1 MGKETSERI
10 QTSVLNA
17 AEKKVLVWL
26 AQRQPAWVT
35 SDFLTYT
42 GVVGALVCA
51 VGFVLAHIDKNYL
64 WISSLG
70 LVINWYGDSLDGTL
84 ARVRNAQRPVY
95 GFFID
100 HTLDAVT
107 ICIMCIGAGLSPMFR
122 LDVAMLVLVGYLVL
136 SIYTYISTIL
146 SGKFLLT
153 YGSLGPTEFRLIVI
167 LINTV
172 FMYTSLS
179 EIKWTIEGQT
189 LGIFDVAGLF
199 IACFLFVAWLVQF
212 ITDRRILSKQ
222 DPLKPYSPKN
232 NKDTVLKLRI
242 YLQFVVSRLL
252 GTGVDTLILW
262 ICSTFIF
269 SSYWEV
275 YVLSPIISF
284 EFAVLSNFLC
294 SYFWIWKSRIGRR
307 STSDFCIRFLMFNL
321 SSGAGFLMKM
331 FFLLIFQ
338 KIFGWDVIYCNLAAL
353 LISGLFNYFV
363 ADMLVF
369 KSRKRVKV
377 ESFDSNDC

>member
-51 VGFVLAHIDKNYL
+51 VGFILAHIDKNYL

-189 LGIFDVAGLF
+189 LGIIDVAGLF

-212 ITDRRILSKQ
+212 ITDRRVLSKQ

>member
-1 MGKETSERI
+1 MTNKDIYLSLNRQDETSVKKLL
-10 QTSVLNA
+10 TNHKL
-17 AEKKVLVWL
+17 EKE
-26 AQRQPAWVT
+26 
-35 SDFLTYT
+35 
-42 GVVGALVCA
+42 
-51 VGFVLAHIDKNYL
+51 
-64 WISSLG
+64 
-70 LVINWYGDSLDGTL
+70 
-84 ARVRNAQRPVY
+84 
-95 GFFID
+95 
-100 HTLDAVT
+100 
-107 ICIMCIGAGLSPMFR
+107 
-122 LDVAMLVLVGYLVL
+122 
-136 SIYTYISTIL
+136 YTYNND
-146 SGKFLLT
+146 
-153 YGSLGPTEFRLIVI
+153 Y
-167 LINTV
+167 
-172 FMYTSLS
+172 
-179 EIKWTIEGQT
+179 IE
-189 LGIFDVAGLF
+189 V
-199 IACFLFVAWLVQF
+199 V
-212 ITDRRILSKQ
+212 
-222 DPLKPYSPKN
+222 LKNN

>member
-64 WISSLG
+64 
-70 LVINWYGDSLDGTL
+70 
-84 ARVRNAQRPVY
+84 
-95 GFFID
+95 
-100 HTLDAVT
+100 
-107 ICIMCIGAGLSPMFR
+107 CIGAGLSPMFR

-222 DPLKPYSPKN
+222 DPLKPYSPK
-232 NKDTVLKLRI
+232 K
-242 YLQFVVSRLL
+242 
-252 GTGVDTLILW
+252 
-262 ICSTFIF
+262 
-269 SSYWEV
+269 
-275 YVLSPIISF
+275 
-284 EFAVLSNFLC
+284 
-294 SYFWIWKSRIGRR
+294 
-307 STSDFCIRFLMFNL
+307 
-321 SSGAGFLMKM
+321 
-331 FFLLIFQ
+331 
-338 KIFGWDVIYCNLAAL
+338 
-353 LISGLFNYFV
+353 
-363 ADMLVF
+363 
-369 KSRKRVKV
+369 
-377 ESFDSNDC
+377 

>member
-153 YGSLGPTEFRLIVI
+153 YGSLGPTEFRHSYQHGVH
-167 LINTV
+167 V
-172 FMYTSLS
+172 YFP
-179 EIKWTIEGQT
+179 
-189 LGIFDVAGLF
+189 LGNKVDH
-199 IACFLFVAWLVQF
+199 
-212 ITDRRILSKQ
+212 RRANIGHI
-222 DPLKPYSPKN
+222 
-232 NKDTVLKLRI
+232 R
-242 YLQFVVSRLL
+242 
-252 GTGVDTLILW
+252 
-262 ICSTFIF
+262 C
-269 SSYWEV
+269 
-275 YVLSPIISF
+275 
-284 EFAVLSNFLC
+284 
-294 SYFWIWKSRIGRR
+294 SRIVHCLLLVRGMVGSIHHRPSRFVQTR
-307 STSDFCIRFLMFNL
+307 SIET
-321 SSGAGFLMKM
+321 
-331 FFLLIFQ
+331 
-338 KIFGWDVIYCNLAAL
+338 
-353 LISGLFNYFV
+353 LF
-363 ADMLVF
+363 
-369 KSRKRVKV
+369 S
-377 ESFDSNDC
+377 

>member
-179 EIKWTIEGQT
+179 
-189 LGIFDVAGLF
+189 DH
-199 IACFLFVAWLVQF
+199 
-212 ITDRRILSKQ
+212 RRANIGHI
-222 DPLKPYSPKN
+222 
-232 NKDTVLKLRI
+232 R
-242 YLQFVVSRLL
+242 
-252 GTGVDTLILW
+252 
-262 ICSTFIF
+262 C
-269 SSYWEV
+269 
-275 YVLSPIISF
+275 
-284 EFAVLSNFLC
+284 
-294 SYFWIWKSRIGRR
+294 SRIVHCLLLVRGMVGSIHHRPSRFVQTR
-307 STSDFCIRFLMFNL
+307 SIET
-321 SSGAGFLMKM
+321 
-331 FFLLIFQ
+331 
-338 KIFGWDVIYCNLAAL
+338 
-353 LISGLFNYFV
+353 LF
-363 ADMLVF
+363 
-369 KSRKRVKV
+369 S
-377 ESFDSNDC
+377 

>member
-1 MGKETSERI
+1 MTNKDIYLSLNRQDETSVKKLL
-10 QTSVLNA
+10 TNHKL
-17 AEKKVLVWL
+17 EKE
-26 AQRQPAWVT
+26 
-35 SDFLTYT
+35 
-42 GVVGALVCA
+42 
-51 VGFVLAHIDKNYL
+51 
-64 WISSLG
+64 
-70 LVINWYGDSLDGTL
+70 
-84 ARVRNAQRPVY
+84 
-95 GFFID
+95 
-100 HTLDAVT
+100 
-107 ICIMCIGAGLSPMFR
+107 
-122 LDVAMLVLVGYLVL
+122 
-136 SIYTYISTIL
+136 YTYNND
-146 SGKFLLT
+146 
-153 YGSLGPTEFRLIVI
+153 Y
-167 LINTV
+167 
-172 FMYTSLS
+172 
-179 EIKWTIEGQT
+179 IE
-189 LGIFDVAGLF
+189 V
-199 IACFLFVAWLVQF
+199 V
-212 ITDRRILSKQ
+212 
-222 DPLKPYSPKN
+222 LKNN

-377 ESFDSNDC
+377 ESFDSNDCWI

>member
-1 MGKETSERI
+1 
-10 QTSVLNA
+10 
-17 AEKKVLVWL
+17 
-26 AQRQPAWVT
+26 
-35 SDFLTYT
+35 
-42 GVVGALVCA
+42 
-51 VGFVLAHIDKNYL
+51 
-64 WISSLG
+64 
-70 LVINWYGDSLDGTL
+70 
-84 ARVRNAQRPVY
+84 
-95 GFFID
+95 
-100 HTLDAVT
+100 
-107 ICIMCIGAGLSPMFR
+107 MCIGAGLSPMFR

-212 ITDRRILSKQ
+212 ITDRRVLSKQ

-294 SYFWIWKSRIGRR
+294 SYFGY
-307 STSDFCIRFLMFNL
+307 
-321 SSGAGFLMKM
+321 G
-331 FFLLIFQ
+331 
-338 KIFGWDVIYCNLAAL
+338 
-353 LISGLFNYFV
+353 
-363 ADMLVF
+363 
-369 KSRKRVKV
+369 KV
-377 ESFDSNDC
+377 ESAVVRHLISVFVFSCSIFHRGPAS